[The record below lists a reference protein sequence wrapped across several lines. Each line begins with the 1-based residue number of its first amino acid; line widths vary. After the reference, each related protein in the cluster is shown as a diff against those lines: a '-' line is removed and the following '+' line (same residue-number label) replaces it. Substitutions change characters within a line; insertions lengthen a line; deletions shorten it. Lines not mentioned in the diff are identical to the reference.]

1 MRVLVSVNSVQEA
14 QLVLSSGVTL
24 IDLKD
29 TTRGALAALPLE
41 ISKDIIATI
50 DAYRLQHA
58 GAQVTV
64 SGTVGDDC
72 EDAAQL
78 HALIASRVQAGV
90 EIIKLPEALWDHTQF
105 AAVIAAFVQQ
115 GVRFVAV
122 FKPESL
128 RQPVP
133 LAQRLAALVA
143 QGYIGV
149 MVDTVD
155 KSAPVLERVALAE
168 IQHFVRLAKQSEL
181 MAGVAGG
188 LRQSHLPLLA
198 NIEAD
203 YLGFRGGLC
212 RHGLRTSSLEPA
224 IVAEVVSTV
233 EYLLQ
238 K

>member
-14 QLVLSSGVTL
+14 QLVLTSGVTL

-29 TTRGALAALPLE
+29 TTHGALAALPLE

-58 GAQVTV
+58 DSQVTV

-143 QGYIGV
+143 QGYVGV

-155 KSAPVLERVALAE
+155 KSAPVLERGGVGC
-168 IQHFVRLAKQSEL
+168 
-181 MAGVAGG
+181 AGICWRDGRYCG
-188 LRQSHLPLLA
+188 
-198 NIEAD
+198 
-203 YLGFRGGLC
+203 
-212 RHGLRTSSLEPA
+212 
-224 IVAEVVSTV
+224 
-233 EYLLQ
+233 
-238 K
+238 